1 MIETLSEIFRQYMPG
16 SGRSLL
22 RSFRWLDQ
30 PGVDDVAAWEDM
42 SSRIHVAAQ
51 DNGSY
56 PIRILP
62 RVYTSWTTRPYQD
75 SDCKE
80 GWCLNWSRE
89 CCVQGLIIV
98 RQQQVSVGKQSCMLA
113 TGVHLLTGE
122 SMVKPLVKPLVVSS
136 YEELLD
142 IYDKATLLAIPYA
155 LRGRVIERLISR
167 RLNGGRPVR
176 YGFDPTL
183 EFLFLR
189 QRRVPIA
196 EALLSVSAGSSTCF
210 RSVPTRLNPR
220 RPVKEL
226 HRLLAS

>member
-1 MIETLSEIFRQYMPG
+1 MIETLRDIFLQYTPG
-16 SGRSLL
+16 SSRSLL
-22 RSFRWLDQ
+22 RSYRWLDQ
-30 PGVDDVAAWEDM
+30 TGVDDVTAWESM
-42 SSRIHVAAQ
+42 SSCIHAATQ

-75 SDCKE
+75 GDYKE

-89 CCVQGLIIV
+89 CCVNGVMIV
-98 RQQQVSVGKQSCMLA
+98 RQQRVSVGKQSCLLA
-113 TGVHLLTGE
+113 VGVHFLTGE
-122 SMVKPLVKPLVVSS
+122 STVKPLVISS

-155 LRGRVIERLISR
+155 LRGRVIERLLSR
-167 RLNGGRPVR
+167 RLNRGRPVR

-189 QRRVPIA
+189 QRRVPVA
-196 EALLSVSAGSSTCF
+196 EALLSVSAGSSISC
-210 RSVPTRLNPR
+210 RSVPSRLNPR

-226 HRLLAS
+226 HRLLAG